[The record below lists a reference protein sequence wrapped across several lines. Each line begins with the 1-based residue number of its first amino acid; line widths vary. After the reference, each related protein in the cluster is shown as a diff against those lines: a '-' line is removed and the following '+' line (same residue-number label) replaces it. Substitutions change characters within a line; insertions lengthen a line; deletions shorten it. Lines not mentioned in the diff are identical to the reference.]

1 VDIALLMALSVATGA
16 LAAVVAEGAA
26 GLDTYRDEA
35 LRALDDTRVRFDD
48 HQANATC
55 AW

>member
-1 VDIALLMALSVATGA
+1 VDIALLMALSVATGT

-35 LRALDDTRVRFDD
+35 LRSLDDTRVPSTTTRP
-48 HQANATC
+48 NATC